1 MEAAP
6 RNMVRRPNA
15 EVSLS
20 RPSRSTST
28 MLAGGTM
35 TRVRRLTMTR
45 VRGGITKDNTDG
57 DVNIDSRLKTN
68 KSAKI

>member
-28 MLAGGTM
+28 MLAGGTK
-35 TRVRRLTMTR
+35 TRVR
-45 VRGGITKDNTDG
+45 KDYTDG

-68 KSAKI
+68 KSAI

>member
-1 MEAAP
+1 MGGPTMEAAP
-6 RNMVRRPNA
+6 RNMVRRPKA

-28 MLAGGTM
+28 MLMGGTM
-35 TRVRRLTMTR
+35 TT